1 MERGGS
7 KDEKTGMTDREKG
20 KRDRWRVRWRD
31 RVSDREHRPRS
42 DMHVSSGSVSREER
56 ERKRENR

>member
-31 RVSDREHRPRS
+31 RVSDREHPPRS
-42 DMHVSSGSVSREER
+42 DQ
-56 ERKRENR
+56 